1 MAGYAS
7 RMMLE
12 MSPDFTLGVFFPV
25 FKGCESQFADYG
37 FMTLGCTFLQNNLC
51 ELFGTGL
58 QPLECRYC
66 HHTRC
71 GLGDQCHAD
80 IEKKWNSPEG
90 IALVVRWSKMTCL
103 WEDQVIADS
112 AITKTKKCPSGSKGR
127 LASAKDLI
135 DY

>member
-1 MAGYAS
+1 MAKIVRHSIESVRDRSHLGYFQNANCL
-7 RMMLE
+7 M
-12 MSPDFTLGVFFPV
+12 MSPDFTFGVLSPA

-37 FMTLGCTFLQNNLC
+37 FIALGCTFLQNNLC

-80 IEKKWNSPEG
+80 IEKNWNSPEG
-90 IALVVRWSKMTCL
+90 ITLVVRWSKITDF
-103 WEDQVIADS
+103 WEHQAIAYS
-112 AITKTKKCPSGSKGR
+112 TFT
-127 LASAKDLI
+127 
-135 DY
+135 